1 MIIPLILQQ
10 IDMVDS
16 DLKVGSSNAEGVYVK
31 DTQLLQFDWSKLYT
45 NLSYVWPNGGTTGS
59 FPVIIAN
66 LSSDPVLL
74 QRDGETEEVAPGK
87 IDWYTIGGQGQAISE
102 ISLFNEDANGNG
114 SSKRVVQF
122 YSTMYAV
129 GGDTNTYIGSCTF
142 DNTVNFDYASTDYIM
157 IPVTYSNLFD
167 DTGVNYKPCVA
178 YISGYI
184 SNADTGRVTFRV
196 WNLGVDSDIMEYSG
210 DVLSIKAIK
219 IKD

>member
-1 MIIPLILQQ
+1 MSNENSNLR
-10 IDMVDS
+10 
-16 DLKVGSSNAEGVYVK
+16 VGSAGAG
-31 DTQLLQFDWSKLYT
+31 LLVGDKLIAGKEFDWSKLYA

-122 YSTMYAV
+122 YSTMYAE
-129 GGDTNTYIGSCTF
+129 GESINYG
-142 DNTVNFDYASTDYIM
+142 YAHNQIM
-157 IPVTYSNLFD
+157 DKNELINDLQAKCISNL
-167 DTGVNYKPCVA
+167 
-178 YISGYI
+178 
-184 SNADTGRVTFRV
+184 
-196 WNLGVDSDIMEYSG
+196 LG
-210 DVLSIKAIK
+210 LFLF
-219 IKD
+219 